1 MPTETGQRI
10 LDFVTGYIHDHAQ
23 SPTLSEIGR
32 HCGIRSV
39 GTVHRYIGQLLDE
52 GLLRRADESGWRNL
66 TLPELKLTE
75 LPLLGRIA
83 AGQPIEAIEDQQH
96 IDLAEA
102 LLGQDRFVL
111 LVKGDS
117 MIDAGILDGDSVI
130 IKRQLRAEN
139 GEIVCALIDQE
150 EATLKRFYKRSDGM
164 VELKAENS
172 TIPPMIYQARRVT
185 IQGILKA
192 SFRRYP

>member
-10 LDFVTGYIHDHAQ
+10 LDFVTAYIHEHNH
-23 SPTLSEIGR
+23 SPTLSEIGK
-32 HCGIRSV
+32 HCGINSV

-66 TLPELKLTE
+66 TLPELKVTE

-83 AGQPIEAIEDQQH
+83 AGQPIEAIEEQQH
-96 IDLAEA
+96 VDLAEVM
-102 LLGQDRFVL
+102 LGHDRFVL

-130 IKRQLRAEN
+130 IKQQSRADN
-139 GEIVCALIDQE
+139 GDVVCALIDQE

-164 VELKAENS
+164 IELKAENS
-172 TIPPMIYQARRVT
+172 TIPPMIYNARRVR
-185 IQGILKA
+185 IQGVLKA
-192 SFRRYP
+192 SFRTYR